1 MRINKFALLMGLV
14 LTTILFGEVV
24 AHAAG
29 MDQFTKMTFSKP
41 VEIPGQTL
49 PAGTYLFKLRNTDN
63 LNLVQISSWD
73 GSHVYATL
81 LTNSIERP
89 KPTGD
94 TVVVVADEGVGKPI
108 AILKWFYPGRPDGHE
123 FVYTEYEKEQL
134 ALNRQQTIVTKGA
147 AGAGN

>member
-1 MRINKFALLMGLV
+1 MRTNKFTLLVGFALIAV
-14 LTTILFGEVV
+14 LFGEVV
-24 AHAAG
+24 AHAAW

-49 PAGTYLFKLRNTDN
+49 PAGTYLFKLRNADN

-89 KPTGD
+89 KATGD

-123 FVYTEYEKEQL
+123 FVYSEYEKEQL
-134 ALNRQQTIVTKGA
+134 ALDRQQTIVTKGT